1 MTWAFGAQAAVV
13 EVDLETGTL
22 ALVRHAVVHDCGRA
36 INPMVVEGQVHGGT
50 AQGLGSAML
59 EEIVHDDQAQLLT
72 GSLMDYALPRAADSF
87 PSIDLVHVEFP
98 SGVNELGIKGVGESG
113 VISPGAMIAGA
124 VEDALADYGV
134 TIDRIP
140 VTPARVFEA
149 LRAARRT
156 SHAS

>member
-1 MTWAFGAQAAVV
+1 MPP
-13 EVDLETGTL
+13 LE
-22 ALVRHAVVHDCGRA
+22 VVHLDFPSA
-36 INPMVVEGQVHGGT
+36 INP
-50 AQGLGSAML
+50 
-59 EEIVHDDQAQLLT
+59 
-72 GSLMDYALPRAADSF
+72 
-87 PSIDLVHVEFP
+87 
-98 SGVNELGIKGVGESG
+98 LGIKGVGESG
-113 VISPGAMIAGA
+113 VISPAAVIANA